1 MYLDEK
7 NVWNGEMPGDL
18 RAVVHRLSKKEIPCY
33 VVGPAVRDALLSG
46 TMERT
51 QRIDLL
57 ALGGNI
63 QKVEKVLDS
72 SSASNFFIGHPER
85 LRRATSAFNVQ
96 ASQDGEILR
105 KLVISA
111 VADERE
117 LRDEMEKREVT
128 VNAVALSGTGTVY
141 DPFGGL
147 PDLEAQRVRPVIPPS
162 QAFVQKPLF
171 LVKVAKHVAFH
182 GYEADSETEEMALR
196 YATNILDVQPERI
209 RPELERLLVNL
220 FPDRGLDFLQR
231 TGLLPL
237 LLPEVQNLVGF
248 SESCEVHHKDIW
260 EHTKK
265 VVARSKPTPAIRW
278 AALLHDIGKVWT
290 RSIDSEGRVHFFR
303 HEDLGAIFF
312 GGIATR
318 LALDDRL
325 VDRVRFLIRNHSR
338 INMYATDWTDS
349 AVRRLVR
356 ETGEYF
362 EELLALSRADI
373 TSRQERRVE
382 ELNRLL
388 DELGRRVEEIR
399 TEDSKKPV
407 LPKGAGAII
416 MQHFGIPA
424 GPLVG
429 HLKDLLEQ
437 AIQDG
442 RQPPDRPVEEYLGF
456 LQELIRK
463 AGE

>member
-1 MYLDEK
+1 VYLDEK

-18 RAVVHRLSKKEIPCY
+18 RAVLHRLSKKQIPCY

-46 TMERT
+46 TMDRT

-57 ALGGNI
+57 ALAGNV

-72 SSASNFFIGHPER
+72 SAASNFFIGHPER
-85 LRRATSAFNVQ
+85 MRRGTSSFSIQATEN
-96 ASQDGEILR
+96 GEILR
-105 KLVISA
+105 RLVISA
-111 VADERE
+111 VADETE
-117 LRDEMEKREVT
+117 LKDEMEKREVT
-128 VNAVALSGTGTVY
+128 VNAVALSDAGVVY

-147 PDLEAQRVRPVIPPS
+147 PDLEAQRVRPVLPPG

-171 LVKVAKHVAFH
+171 LIKVAKHVAYH
-182 GYEADSETEEMALR
+182 GYDADLETEEMAVR
-196 YATNILDVQPERI
+196 YASNILDIQPERI
-209 RPELERLLVNL
+209 RPELERLLMNL
-220 FPDRGLDFLQR
+220 FPERGLDFLQR

-237 LLPEVQNLVGF
+237 LLPEVQSLVGF
-248 SESCEVHHKDIW
+248 SDSCEVHHKDIW

-265 VVARSKPTPAIRW
+265 VVSRSKPTPAIRW

-290 RSIDSEGRVHFFR
+290 RTIDGDGRVHFFR
-303 HEDLGAIFF
+303 HEDLGAILFT
-312 GGIATR
+312 GIAAR
-318 LALDDRL
+318 LTLDDRL
-325 VDRVRFLIRNHSR
+325 VERVRFLIRNHSR
-338 INMYATDWTDS
+338 INMYAPDWTDS

-399 TEDSKKPV
+399 TEDGRKPV
-407 LPKGAGAII
+407 LPKGAGAVI

-437 AIQDG
+437 AIHEG

-463 AGE
+463 SGE